1 MHFAVHVVLVLSSK
15 RIFDRKQKCDPIIDI
30 KTVNKKESQILAG
43 LYFKILVLA
52 Y

>member
-1 MHFAVHVVLVLSSK
+1 MHFAVHVTKAQREFLDS
-15 RIFDRKQKCDPIIDI
+15 KQKCDPIIDI